1 MGSRLKRL
9 RKKPVKASAI
19 RNGESSASPRAPD
32 DHRAEGAEDRAGER
46 DARFLPGIRR
56 HLLHPDDGAEEGD
69 EERRRSRHAL
79 AAELE
84 DVAELVHEDQKDE
97 ADGEPPA
104 PDPRVGRDRDEHR
117 PRGREDLELE
127 EREREELELRK
138 EGADRRE
145 RRDQLLPDLLP
156 ARLRMDRLV
165 LTLRLRLVERIVRLA
180 LRGEWAHVRFIVASG
195 RSLEPPCGGVLASRA
210 LSRQKGA
217 ALVQEDPQDPVAGAW
232 WWRCSRTRSWRSR
245 APLRR
250 STVTFSDRHSG
261 HQVERQGHARSG

>member
-1 MGSRLKRL
+1 MPEGERDEPGQAHGPERRVDSGHGAASVERNDGEQVEEVEEEAREGERDQKRGVERL
-9 RKKPVKASAI
+9 A
-19 RNGESSASPRAPD
+19 EAPD
-32 DHRAEGAEDRAGER
+32 DHRAEGAEDRPGER

-104 PDPRVGRDRDEHR
+104 PDPRIGRDRDEHR
-117 PRGREDLELE
+117 SRGREDLELE
-127 EREREELELRK
+127 EREREELELRE

-165 LTLRLRLVERIVRLA
+165 LALRLRLVERIVRLV
-180 LRGEWAHVRFIVASG
+180 LRSEWAHVRFIVASG
-195 RSLEPPCGGVLASRA
+195 RSLEPLA
-210 LSRQKGA
+210 A
-217 ALVQEDPQDPVAGAW
+217 A
-232 WWRCSRTRSWRSR
+232 
-245 APLRR
+245 
-250 STVTFSDRHSG
+250 
-261 HQVERQGHARSG
+261 